1 MVCAPA
7 HAPEPRAAWGADLR
21 RSRLGGPPGPLP
33 RGGVRRPSERG
44 PSAAIAS
51 TAAADGIMLPEPER
65 LRRGP
70 AAHRETPPCG
80 QATQP
85 EVSDQEA
92 RQHRR

>member
-1 MVCAPA
+1 MPSAWRQHSQVSQTFFLCAAGHRP
-7 HAPEPRAAWGADLR
+7 APEPRAAWGADLR

-51 TAAADGIMLPEPER
+51 TAAAADGIMLPEPER

-70 AAHRETPPCG
+70 VAHR
-80 QATQP
+80 
-85 EVSDQEA
+85 
-92 RQHRR
+92 